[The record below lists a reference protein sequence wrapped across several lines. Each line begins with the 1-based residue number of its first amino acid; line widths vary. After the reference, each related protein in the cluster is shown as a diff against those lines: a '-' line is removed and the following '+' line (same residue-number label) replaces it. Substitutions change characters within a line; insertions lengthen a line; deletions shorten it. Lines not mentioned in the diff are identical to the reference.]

1 MSGGRR
7 SEIAQSEAPLSVARS
22 PKLVLALRPE
32 EAADSIGVSV
42 GTFLSLVEE
51 GKMPRPIAIPG
62 HRLVRYDAQAVHA
75 AWLAMRDAADASDGN
90 QWG

>member
-7 SEIAQSEAPLSVARS
+7 AGVEVPERPIGIGRP

-62 HRLVRYDAQAVHA
+62 HRLVRYDAQAVHN
-75 AWLAMRDAADASDGN
+75 AWLALRDAADGSDGN